1 MKNKKLRGALIFS
14 VCYIAYVS
22 IYIARLN
29 LSMASPALTSEG
41 ILTKAQIGLLG
52 SVFSVIY
59 AVGRLVCGGLSDS
72 KPPFVMI
79 GSGLL
84 LASAANIGFSYLVGF
99 SFVPPFWAMLAL
111 WSLNAFAQSMLWSSI
126 LCVITS
132 VFGETRAKRLNS
144 FMVTAVAVG
153 NIAGILVDSRLILLL
168 GVSSAF
174 LIPGWF
180 TLIMGVAAFIALH
193 RIKAP
198 GIPAVRTKKAH
209 HLELLRDRELLVA
222 LIPAFLHGTMK
233 DNISLWMA
241 VYFTDSFGV
250 DLGSSANFVLFIPVV
265 GFAGRMIY
273 PLLYRLCKEREH
285 LVSGIGFIVCLIAS
299 IPLCFGVGSPVA
311 AMFALGSIYAAVS
324 VINTSFLSIYPVRY
338 ASRGR
343 VASVSGIMDFVTYLG
358 AGLSSVVYG
367 FVGYLPMF
375 ASWAVVS
382 VVSLMVL
389 ARLLYGSKNQ

>member
-1 MKNKKLRGALIFS
+1 MKNSKKAAIFA

-29 LSMASPALTSEG
+29 LSMASPALTSLG
-41 ILTKAQIGLLG
+41 IITKAQIGLLG

-59 AVGRLVCGGLSDS
+59 AVGRLVCGGLSDN

-84 LASAANIGFSYLVGF
+84 LVSAANIGFSYLVGF
-99 SFVPPFWAMLAL
+99 SFIPPFWAMLAL

-193 RIKAP
+193 RIKTP
-198 GIPAVRTKKAH
+198 VTVSVPAKKAPSF
-209 HLELLRDRELLVA
+209 ELLRDRELLAA

-250 DLGSSANFVLFIPVV
+250 DLESSANFVLFIPIV

-273 PLLYRLCKEREH
+273 PLLYRLCGEREH
-285 LVSGIGFIVCLIAS
+285 LVSIIGFVVCLAAS

-311 AMFALGSIYAAVS
+311 AMFLLGSIYAAVS

-375 ASWAVVS
+375 ISWAVVS
-382 VVSLMVL
+382 VISILPLMKL
-389 ARLLYGSKNQ
+389 QKK

>member
-1 MKNKKLRGALIFS
+1 MKSQKLRGALVFA
-14 VCYIAYVS
+14 VCYTAYVS

-29 LSMASPALTSEG
+29 LSMASPALTSLG
-41 ILTKAQIGLLG
+41 LITKAQIGLLG

-84 LASAANIGFSYLVGF
+84 LVSAANIGFSYLVGF
-99 SFVPPFWAMLAL
+99 SFIPPFWAMLAL

-153 NIAGILVDSRLILLL
+153 NIAGILVDSRLILLF

-180 TLIMGVAAFIALH
+180 TLIMGAAAFIVLH
-193 RIKAP
+193 KIK
-198 GIPAVRTKKAH
+198 IPATVSVPAKKTS
-209 HLELLRDRELLVA
+209 LSELPRDRELLVA

-273 PLLYRLCKEREH
+273 PLLYRLCKERDH
-285 LVSGIGFIVCLIAS
+285 IVSVIGFIVCLAAS
-299 IPLCFGVGSPVA
+299 IPLCLGVGSPVA
-311 AMFALGSIYAAVS
+311 AMFLLGSIYAAVS

-343 VASVSGIMDFVTYLG
+343 VASVSGIMDFV
-358 AGLSSVVYG
+358 
-367 FVGYLPMF
+367 
-375 ASWAVVS
+375 
-382 VVSLMVL
+382 
-389 ARLLYGSKNQ
+389 RCCR

>member
-1 MKNKKLRGALIFS
+1 MKSQKLRGALVFA
-14 VCYIAYVS
+14 VCYTAYVS

-29 LSMASPALTSEG
+29 LSMASPALTSLG
-41 ILTKAQIGLLG
+41 IITKAQIGLLG

-59 AVGRLVCGGLSDS
+59 AVGRLVCGGLSDH

-99 SFVPPFWAMLAL
+99 SFIPPFWAMLAL

-168 GVSSAF
+168 GFSSAF

-180 TLIMGVAAFIALH
+180 TLIMGAAAFIALH
-193 RIKAP
+193 KIKAP
-198 GIPAVRTKKAH
+198 GIPAVRTKKAFPS
-209 HLELLRDRELLVA
+209 ELPRDRELLAA
-222 LIPAFLHGTMK
+222 LIPAFLHGAMK

-241 VYFTDSFGV
+241 VYFTDSFCV

-285 LVSGIGFIVCLIAS
+285 MVSVIGFIVCLAAS
-299 IPLCFGVGSPVA
+299 IPLCLGVGSPVA
-311 AMFALGSIYAAVS
+311 AMFLLGSIYAAVS

-382 VVSLMVL
+382 VVSLTVL
-389 ARLLYGSKNQ
+389 ARLIYGSKKE

>member
-1 MKNKKLRGALIFS
+1 MKSQKLRGALVFA
-14 VCYIAYVS
+14 VCYTAYVS

-29 LSMASPALTSEG
+29 LSMASPALTSLG
-41 ILTKAQIGLLG
+41 IITKAQIGLLG

-59 AVGRLVCGGLSDS
+59 AVGRLVCGGLSDH

-84 LASAANIGFSYLVGF
+84 LVSAANIGFSYLVGF
-99 SFVPPFWAMLAL
+99 SFIPPFWAMLAL

-180 TLIMGVAAFIALH
+180 TLIMGAAAFIALH
-193 RIKAP
+193 KIK
-198 GIPAVRTKKAH
+198 IPATVSVPAKKTS
-209 HLELLRDRELLVA
+209 LSELPRDRELLVA

-285 LVSGIGFIVCLIAS
+285 IVSVIGFIVCLAAS
-299 IPLCFGVGSPVA
+299 IPLCLGVGSPVA
-311 AMFALGSIYAAVS
+311 AMFLLGSIYAAVS

-382 VVSLMVL
+382 VVSLTVL
-389 ARLLYGSKNQ
+389 ARLIYGSKKE